1 MYTSFRRLVKSVGSY
16 SWSVRHP
23 HGEGTLRVERRRLSP
38 GVDGCRAWKQ
48 RRRLELRPGHASFG
62 EPTTKLR
69 CSAILA
75 HSSRHRRQSVAQATT
90 LASRRR
96 RRGSIR
102 DASVRGFPVGVGRD
116 CSLVGCTARM
126 EVPSNRL
133 AFSFSISRLILLDRL
148 SSCSSAFRLVFP
160 TCRKLP
166 PAFRMGVVYLKHN
179 ACF

>member
-1 MYTSFRRLVKSVGSY
+1 MYTSFRRLVKCGGSY

-23 HGEGTLRVERRRLSP
+23 RREGTLRVERRRQSP

-48 RRRLELRPGHASFG
+48 RRRLELRPGHVSFG

-75 HSSRHRRQSVAQATT
+75 HSLRHRRQSVAQATT

-102 DASVRGFPVGVGRD
+102 DASVRGFPVGVGQD
-116 CSLVGCTARM
+116 CSLVGCKAKM
-126 EVPSNRL
+126 KVASNLL
-133 AFSFSISRLILLDRL
+133 AFSFSISRCILLSRL
-148 SSCSSAFRLVFP
+148 SSSAFRLVFFS
-160 TCRKLP
+160 TCGK
-166 PAFRMGVVYLKHN
+166 
-179 ACF
+179 